1 MTSISFWLD
10 PGCPWTWRTSRWLRS
25 VAAERGIN
33 IDWHVMS
40 LAVLNEGREIPQA
53 YREKMAE
60 SWRLVRLLAAAEAE
74 GGPLAVGRLY
84 DAVGTTIHEE
94 GHQPDDN
101 DVAMAL
107 EAAGLPRDL
116 TAARDDTSYDA
127 AVRDS
132 HARGQERVG
141 TESGSPVIAIDDGP
155 GFFGPVVT
163 APPDDGDAERLL
175 DALILLSAVP
185 TFSELKR
192 AR

>member
-1 MTSISFWLD
+1 MTNISFWLD

-25 VAAERGIN
+25 VAAERGID

-40 LAVLNEGREIPQA
+40 L
-53 YREKMAE
+53 
-60 SWRLVRLLAAAEAE
+60 
-74 GGPLAVGRLY
+74 
-84 DAVGTTIHEE
+84 
-94 GHQPDDN
+94 
-101 DVAMAL
+101 
-107 EAAGLPRDL
+107 EAAGLPREL
-116 TAARDDTSYDA
+116 AAARDDTAYDA

-132 HARGQERVG
+132 HARGQKRVG

-163 APPDDGDAERLL
+163 APPDGDDAERLL
-175 DALILLSAVP
+175 DALIMLSAVP